1 MAILFYPPKRDSRC
15 DYMTGIPTLRD
26 GEQKAFFEAGGEWCY
41 LWTPESFKAGKPT
54 AVVIHHHGNRG
65 YVKEDTADW
74 LEEDRKTAFLEA
86 VMSNDVAVAGSHAC
100 GNHWGNPCSVEA
112 NGALLDALAASP
124 HVDTER
130 VGLMGGGLGGLL
142 IWNSVLGPMRG
153 RVKQAAVM
161 QAVSSI
167 ESIIRDHKFNDQ
179 QLTAY
184 GLPPDMPDD
193 EAVERLAAS
202 DPLPRLQRLGKGVP
216 LPCTAIYHGAEDDN
230 VLPDANAV
238 ALAEALTAAGAEV
251 RLELFPGVGHNTYG
265 MGEEMQKRLK
275 AFFSTL

>member
-1 MAILFYPPKRDSRC
+1 MSAVPR
-15 DYMTGIPTLRD
+15 LRD
-26 GEQKAFFEAGGEWCY
+26 GEQQVFFKAGGDWCY
-41 LWTPESFKAGKPT
+41 LWTPKTFKAGKPT

-65 YVKEDTADW
+65 YVKMDTADW
-74 LEEDRKTAFLEA
+74 LEEDRKTAFLKA
-86 VMSNDVAVAGSHAC
+86 VMSNNVAIAGSHAC
-100 GNHWGNPCSVEA
+100 GNHWGNPCSVKA

-124 HVDTER
+124 HVDPKR
-130 VGLMGGGLGGLL
+130 IGLMGGGLGGLL
-142 IWNSVLGPMRG
+142 IWNSVLGPMMG

-167 ESIIRDHKFNDQ
+167 ESIIRDHKFKDQ
-179 QLTAY
+179 QLVAY

-202 DPLPRLQRLGKGVP
+202 DPLPRLRRLRKGAP
-216 LPCTAIYHGAEDDN
+216 LPRTAIYHGAVDDN

-238 ALAEALTAAGAEV
+238 ALAEALRAAGTEV
-251 RLELFPGVGHNTYG
+251 KLELFPGVGHNTYG
-265 MGEEMQKRLK
+265 MGKEMEDRLK

>member
-1 MAILFYPPKRDSRC
+1 
-15 DYMTGIPTLRD
+15 MTDVPTLRD
-26 GEQKAFFEAGGEWCY
+26 GEQQVFFKAREDWCY
-41 LWTPESFKAGKPT
+41 LWTPETFKADTPS

-65 YVKEDTADW
+65 YVKEDAADW
-74 LEEDRKTAFLEA
+74 LEEDRKTAFLKA
-86 VMSNDVAVAGSHAC
+86 VMSNNVAIAGSHAC
-100 GNHWGNPCSVEA
+100 GNHWGNPCSVKA

-124 HVDTER
+124 HVDPNR
-130 VGLMGGGLGGLL
+130 IGLMGGGLGGLL
-142 IWNSVLGPMRG
+142 IWNSVLGPMTG

-167 ESIIRDHKFNDQ
+167 ESIIRDHKFKDQ
-179 QLTAY
+179 QLVAY

-202 DPLPRLQRLGKGVP
+202 DPLPRLRRLRKGAP
-216 LPCTAIYHGAEDDN
+216 LPRTAIYHGAVDDN

-238 ALAEALTAAGAEV
+238 ALAEALRAAGAEV
-251 RLELFPGVGHNTYG
+251 KLELFPGVGHNTYG
-265 MGEEMQKRLK
+265 MGEEMEDRLK

>member
-1 MAILFYPPKRDSRC
+1 
-15 DYMTGIPTLRD
+15 MTGVPELGD
-26 GEQKAFFEAGGEWCY
+26 GEQRVFFKAGDEWCY
-41 LWTPESFKAGKPT
+41 LWTPDSFKADTPT

-74 LEEDRKTAFLEA
+74 LEEPRKTGFLEA
-86 VMSNDVAVAGSHAC
+86 VMSNGVAVAGSHAC

-112 NGALLDALAASP
+112 NGALLDALEASP
-124 HVDTER
+124 HVDPER

-153 RVKQAAVM
+153 RVKQVAVM

-167 ESIIRDHKFNDQ
+167 ESIIRDHKFKDQ
-179 QLTAY
+179 QLVAY

-202 DPLPRLQRLGKGVP
+202 DPLPRLQKLKKGAP
-216 LPCTAIYHGAEDDN
+216 LPRTAIYHGAEDNN

-238 ALAEALTAAGAEV
+238 ALAEALRAAGAEV
-251 RLELFPGVGHNTYG
+251 ELELFPGVGHNTYG

-275 AFFSTL
+275 TFFSTL

>member
-1 MAILFYPPKRDSRC
+1 
-15 DYMTGIPTLRD
+15 MTGVPSLRD
-26 GEQKAFFEAGGEWCY
+26 GEQQVFFKAGGDWCY
-41 LWTPESFKAGKPT
+41 LWTPETFRKDTPT

-74 LEEDRKTAFLEA
+74 LEEDRKTAFLDA
-86 VMSNDVAVAGSHAC
+86 VMSNDVAIAGSHAC
-100 GNHWGNPCSVEA
+100 GNHWGNPCSVKA

-124 HVDTER
+124 QVDPER

-142 IWNSVLGPMRG
+142 IWNSVLGPMMG
-153 RVKQAAVM
+153 RVKQVAVM
-161 QAVSSI
+161 QAVSSM
-167 ESIIRDHKFNDQ
+167 ESIVRDHKFKDQ
-179 QLTAY
+179 QLVAY

-202 DPLPRLQRLGKGVP
+202 DPLPRLQRLENGAS
-216 LPCTAIYHGAEDDN
+216 LPSIAIFHGAEDNN

-238 ALAEALTAAGAEV
+238 ALAEALKAAGVEV
-251 RLELFPGVGHNTYG
+251 KLELLPGVGHNTYD
-265 MGEEMQKRLK
+265 MGEEMQDRLR